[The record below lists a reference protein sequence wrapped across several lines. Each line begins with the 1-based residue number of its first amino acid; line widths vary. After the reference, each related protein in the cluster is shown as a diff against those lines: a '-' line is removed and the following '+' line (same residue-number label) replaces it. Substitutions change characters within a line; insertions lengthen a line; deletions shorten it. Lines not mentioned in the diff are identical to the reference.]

1 MGESGGTY
9 FFLERGRM
17 SGPIPELKVTDGEIK
32 FYRQEGYLLIPGL
45 MSEQDARDLHD
56 EVMDLMNS
64 IGGFEGNKLKQSW
77 EYKTGSHIDALINS
91 QPLRGL
97 AGQLMGGESTLYLPF
112 TAVKGVGGG
121 TFHFHQDNNYT
132 KFDDGLGGINMWIA
146 LMPMTPENGC
156 LQVVPRSHTQGT
168 VESVQSP
175 DGDFHR
181 KVKYDPTD
189 FLPVRMRAGDCIAF
203 SRLTVHGSGPNQTD
217 SPRVAYAVQYHRN
230 DVSWIDK
237 ETGEKKLLAQF
248 PRWTNK
254 PVEQYSVP
262 AGKRD
267 GH

>member
-1 MGESGGTY
+1 MGD
-9 FFLERGRM
+9 
-17 SGPIPELKVTDGEIK
+17 PIAPLKLTDGEIK

-45 MSEQDARDLHD
+45 MSERAAGDLHD
-56 EVMDLMNS
+56 EVMERMNS

-77 EYKTGSHIDALINS
+77 EFKTGSHIDALINS
-91 QPLRGL
+91 RPLRGV
-97 AGQLMGGESTLYLPF
+97 ASQLMGGESTLYLPF

-132 KFDDGLGGINMWIA
+132 RFDDGMGGINMWIA

-156 LQVVPRSHTQGT
+156 LMVVPRSHTQGT
-168 VESVQSP
+168 VESVASP
-175 DGDFHR
+175 DGDAHR
-181 KVKYDPTD
+181 KVKYDPAD
-189 FLPVRMRAGDCIAF
+189 FLPVRMRAGDCVAF
-203 SRLTVHGSGPNQTD
+203 SRLTVHGSGPNLTD
-217 SPRVAYAVQYHRN
+217 MPRVAYAIQYHRN

-237 ETGEKKLLAQF
+237 ETGEKKLLTTF

-254 PVEQYSVP
+254 PVERYSVP

>member
-1 MGESGGTY
+1 MAD
-9 FFLERGRM
+9 
-17 SGPIPELKVTDGEIK
+17 PIPQLQLTEGEIK
-32 FYRQEGYLLIPGL
+32 FYRTEGYLLIPGL
-45 MSEQDARDLHD
+45 MSEQAAAELHD
-56 EVMDLMNS
+56 EVMDLMNA

-77 EYKTGSHIDALINS
+77 EYKTGSRIDHLINS
-91 QPLRGL
+91 HPLRGL

-132 KFDDGLGGINMWIA
+132 RFDDGMGGINMWIA

-156 LQVVPRSHTQGT
+156 LMVVPRSHTAGT
-168 VESVQSP
+168 LESVFSP
-175 DGDFHR
+175 DGDVHK

-189 FLPVRMRAGDCIAF
+189 FLPVRMRAGDCVAF
-203 SRLTVHGSGPNQTD
+203 SRLTVHGSGPNLSD
-217 SPRVAYAVQYHRN
+217 SPRVAYAIQYHRN

-237 ETGEKKLLAQF
+237 ETGEKKLLTQF

-262 AGKRD
+262 EGKRD

>member
-1 MGESGGTY
+1 MP
-9 FFLERGRM
+9 
-17 SGPIPELKVTDGEIK
+17 GPIPELKLTDGEIK
-32 FYRQEGYLLIPGL
+32 FYRREGYLLIPGL
-45 MSEQDARDLHD
+45 MSECDAKDLQA

-77 EYKTGSHIDALINS
+77 EYKTGSYIDALINS
-91 QPLRGL
+91 QPLRGV
-97 AGQLMGGESTLYLPF
+97 ASQLMGGESTLYLPF

-132 KFDDGLGGINMWIA
+132 RLDGPSVNIWMA
-146 LMPMTPENGC
+146 LTDMTPENGC
-156 LQVVPRSHTQGT
+156 LMVVPRSHRQGT
-168 VESVQSP
+168 VESVFSP
-175 DGDFHR
+175 DGDVHK
-181 KVKYDPTD
+181 KVKHDPAD

-203 SRLTVHGSGPNQTD
+203 SRLTIHGSGPNTTD
-217 SPRVAYAVQYHRN
+217 TPRGAYAVQYHRN

-237 ETGEKKLLAQF
+237 QTGEKKLLTKF

-254 PVEQYSVP
+254 PVAQYSVP